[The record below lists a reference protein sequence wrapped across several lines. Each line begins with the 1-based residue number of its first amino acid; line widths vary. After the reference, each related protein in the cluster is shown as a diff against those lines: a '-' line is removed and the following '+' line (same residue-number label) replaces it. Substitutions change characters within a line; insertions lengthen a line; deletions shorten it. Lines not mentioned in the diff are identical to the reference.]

1 MCYWPVTSSTHMEDH
16 KLRIRIFVAVVVAV
30 LGILGGR
37 LVQLQLVRGD
47 AYWGESRD
55 NAVRQRWV
63 QPARGAIYDRNG
75 ALLVDNEPSYTIML
89 TPRYFDP
96 SKVDLLAEL
105 IGVADTT
112 VLRKLKEAREWS
124 AFRPSRSFREL
135 SFDTFSRVQEYRYM
149 LPGVSYEIEQKR
161 RYHTSTRAA
170 HALGYIREID
180 ARELENLH
188 ADNYRQ
194 GDRVGKSGVE
204 KTYES
209 ILRGTPGSEFKLV
222 NVRGLEVK
230 PYRDGAEDKPPESG
244 YDLHLSIDHE
254 VQALAES
261 LFVGKRGAAV
271 AIDPSNG
278 EILSFVSQPDY
289 NPDLF
294 SEAVQEEA
302 WDSLRTH
309 PSKPLFNR
317 AAMSGKPPGSTWKP
331 FMSLIALQ
339 EGIIGPNTKVD
350 CPAGYR
356 FGRRTFRNH
365 NNEDFGEIDVK
376 KALEVSCNT
385 FFYHLMM
392 EMDVNTWHDWA
403 LKFGF
408 GQRSP
413 LDIGNQR
420 PGLIPDSSYFNR
432 VYGTGRWTGGYTIN
446 LGIGQGDMVVTPVQL
461 ARYTAALANKGMLH
475 PLHLVKA
482 IKHPETGRTIQPDL
496 PPAEEIPVDGRHF
509 ETVREGMRRVMENGT
524 GQWVQIPDIPSA
536 GKTGT
541 AQNPHGKDHS
551 LFIMFAPYDDPEIA
565 IAVVVENAGYGASA
579 AAPIASLMAEQYLTG
594 GITDNWTRNFW
605 MKKLV
610 EEVRSAP
617 LEGEDA
623 PQPDP
628 ATPATPAPDDDIAE
642 AAESS
647 SQDAASTSAESDAS
661 GPTASGS
668 AEPASGASESTASE
682 STASESSTSESSTE
696 SSGQ

>member
-1 MCYWPVTSSTHMEDH
+1 MEDH

-37 LVQLQLVRGD
+37 LVQLQLIRGD

-63 QPARGAIYDRNG
+63 QPARGAIYDRSG
-75 ALLVDNEPSYTIML
+75 ELLVDNEPSYTIML

-105 IGVADTT
+105 VGVADTT

-161 RYHTSTRAA
+161 RYHTSANAA

-180 ARELENLH
+180 ARELEDLR
-188 ADNYRQ
+188 AESYRQ

-204 KTYES
+204 KAYES

-230 PYRDGAEDKPPESG
+230 PYRDGAEDEPPESG

-261 LFVGKRGAAV
+261 LFVGKRGAVV
-271 AIDPSNG
+271 ALDPSNG
-278 EILSFVSQPDY
+278 EIISFVSQPDY
-289 NPDLF
+289 NPNLF

-317 AAMSGKPPGSTWKP
+317 ASMSGKPPGSTWKP

-339 EGIIGPNTKVD
+339 EGLIGANTKVD
-350 CPAGYR
+350 CSAGYR

-376 KALEVSCNT
+376 EALEVSCNT
-385 FFYHLMM
+385 FYYHLMM

-408 GQRSP
+408 GQRAP
-413 LDIGNQR
+413 LDIGDQR

-432 VYGTGRWTGGYTIN
+432 VYGTGRWTAGYTIN

-461 ARYTAALANKGMLH
+461 ARYTAALANKGTLH

-482 IKHPETGRTIQPDL
+482 IRHPETGQTIQPDL
-496 PPAEEIPVDGRHF
+496 PPADEIPIEKRHF

-617 LEGEDA
+617 LKGEDA
-623 PQPDP
+623 PQPEP
-628 ATPATPAPDDDIAE
+628 ATPPSPAPDDDIAE
-642 AAESS
+642 AAESTEPAQTTESAS
-647 SQDAASTSAESDAS
+647 SEAGASDLVPLESAPLESTTSESTTSESTSSGSSSESPSAESS
-661 GPTASGS
+661 S
-668 AEPASGASESTASE
+668 
-682 STASESSTSESSTE
+682 SESSD
-696 SSGQ
+696 